1 MKQLTESQYDQIQG
15 VLPVQRGNA
24 EMTNLDFLN
33 AILYI
38 AENGCKW
45 RQLPEKFGIWNTI
58 YVRMRRWADSGVW
71 TRVLN
76 ALQSELNML
85 LDVMALSLDSSS
97 IKVHPD
103 GTGALKKTAPKPS
116 EKVAVDATQKST

>member
-76 ALQSELNML
+76 ALQSELNISLML
-85 LDVMALSLDSSS
+85 RHCRSTVSVSKFTPMA
-97 IKVHPD
+97 P
-103 GTGALKKTAPKPS
+103 
-116 EKVAVDATQKST
+116 ER